1 MAQPRSRPFRD
12 APVSL
17 GRGSKKR
24 VRRLRARDHTGAG
37 LAVFMLGLFIA
48 AIGLALATGHCQ
60 LAHSHREHRSGGAR
74 PFLVLAVLAGAD

>member
-1 MAQPRSRPFRD
+1 MAQPRSRRFRD

-37 LAVFMLGLFIA
+37 LAVFMMGLFIA

-60 LAHSHREHRSGGAR
+60 LAHSHREHSSRALSGVGSVGA
-74 PFLVLAVLAGAD
+74 V